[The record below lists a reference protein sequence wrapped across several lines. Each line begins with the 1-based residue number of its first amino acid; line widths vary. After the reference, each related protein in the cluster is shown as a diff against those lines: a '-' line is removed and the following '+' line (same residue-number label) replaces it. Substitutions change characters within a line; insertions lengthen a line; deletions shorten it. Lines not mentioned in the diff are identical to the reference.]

1 MERKESPWNVYC
13 HNLWFV
19 HISKFKHFIQL
30 YIDVT
35 GNSFYVRTVNFAL
48 DKRLDYSY
56 RNGSESTSH
65 YIASSSVSV
74 HNQSFACEGDEKSLS
89 DCRTST
95 LDNCSDSSVVSV
107 RCQGE
112 VFSNDTCKSAF
123 SHHPYHDNDHNHHQD
138 VFSSLPPPAHSPPF
152 LPSLILVSPLIPF
165 FLPRCYCRC
174 RNKSYLCWE
183 STAAGQ
189 NKL

>member
-1 MERKESPWNVYC
+1 MLHAVV
-13 HNLWFV
+13 F
-19 HISKFKHFIQL
+19 QA
-30 YIDVT
+30 
-35 GNSFYVRTVNFAL
+35 YVRTVNLAL

-74 HNQSFACEGDEKSLS
+74 HNQSFACEGDERSLS

-112 VFSNDTCKSAF
+112 FLVMTRVNLLSPSRLHASC
-123 SHHPYHDNDHNHHQD
+123 HPYHHNDHNHHRD
-138 VFSSLPPPAHSPPF
+138 GSLPPPPF
-152 LPSLILVSPLIPF
+152 LPSIILISPLIPF
-165 FLPRCYCRC
+165 FLPGCYCRC
-174 RNKSYLCWE
+174 RNKSYLHWE
-183 STAAGQ
+183 STAAGGQ